1 MLNTKT
7 INVSEEAFNA
17 LMKERRGNENLSQT
31 ILRLTKNTKTVPV
44 NIGKRIV
51 ESERDNVP
59 HTFGDGWFN
68 SSDLL

>member
-7 INVSEEAFNA
+7 INVTEEAYNA

-31 ILRLTKNTKTVPV
+31 ILRLTKTTKAVSN
-44 NIGKRIV
+44 NIGKRIF

-59 HTFGDGWFN
+59 CTFGDGWYN
-68 SSDLL
+68 SSDLF

>member
-7 INVSEEAFNA
+7 INVTEEAYNA
-17 LMKERRGNENLSQT
+17 LIKERRGNENLSQT
-31 ILRLTKNTKTVPV
+31 ILRLTKTTKAVPS

-59 HTFGDGWFN
+59 RTFGDGWYN
-68 SSDLL
+68 SSDLF